1 MQSRTKLQKLL
12 IGNVQSNFKNQ
23 VIRLLS
29 PPPPLND
36 TFFATSLGSDDYKTL
51 FFVYIIIVIVVTVF
65 PHATVGTQSKYL
77 FSLTTSNFQSKC
89 FVSSF

>member
-23 VIRLLS
+23 IIWLLS

-36 TFFATSLGSDDYKTL
+36 TFFATSLGSYDYKTL
-51 FFVYIIIVIVVTVF
+51 FFC
-65 PHATVGTQSKYL
+65 KYNNCYSCNSISSRSRWYTKQISFL
-77 FSLTTSNFQSKC
+77 VNHFQSKC